1 MNRYFNSWI
10 EAEEV
15 KFVDDSSVLETD
27 SYIGDSKKTT
37 ESPGKKKQPQQQQ
50 QQKKATTGRKN
61 LEDLLLENDV
71 FGGENDDVRVG
82 NGHGNSSWC
91 EMSADIDR
99 YTVNTLLNICLYSS
113 VKFELIRGSNHFH
126 LNKIS

>member
-1 MNRYFNSWI
+1 MGRYFNSWI

-27 SYIGDSKKTT
+27 SYIGESKKTT
-37 ESPGKKKQPQQQQ
+37 GSPGKIQQQL
-50 QQKKATTGRKN
+50 QKKPTTGRKN

-71 FGGENDDVRVG
+71 FGVENDDLRVS
-82 NGHGNSSWC
+82 NGLGNSSWC

-99 YTVNTLLNICLYSS
+99 
-113 VKFELIRGSNHFH
+113 
-126 LNKIS
+126 

>member
-1 MNRYFNSWI
+1 M
-10 EAEEV
+10 

-27 SYIGDSKKTT
+27 SYVGDSKRTT
-37 ESPGKKKQPQQQQ
+37 ESPGKKQQLQQ
-50 QQKKATTGRKN
+50 QQKKKAATGRKN

-71 FGGENDDVRVG
+71 FGEENDDVRVN

-99 YTVNTLLNICLYSS
+99 YS
-113 VKFELIRGSNHFH
+113 KFVI
-126 LNKIS
+126 NKDLV

>member
-1 MNRYFNSWI
+1 M
-10 EAEEV
+10 

-27 SYIGDSKKTT
+27 SYIGDSKRATD
-37 ESPGKKKQPQQQQ
+37 SPGKQQQQ
-50 QQKKATTGRKN
+50 QQKRKATTGRKN

-82 NGHGNSSWC
+82 NGNSSWC

-99 YTVNTLLNICLYSS
+99 YGTPYFLFVDIH
-113 VKFELIRGSNHFH
+113 VKLV
-126 LNKIS
+126 

>member
-1 MNRYFNSWI
+1 M
-10 EAEEV
+10 

-27 SYIGDSKKTT
+27 SYIGDSKRATD
-37 ESPGKKKQPQQQQ
+37 SPGKQQQQQQ
-50 QQKKATTGRKN
+50 QQKRKATTGRKN

-82 NGHGNSSWC
+82 NGNSSWC

-99 YTVNTLLNICLYSS
+99 YGTPYFLFVGIH
-113 VKFELIRGSNHFH
+113 VKLV
-126 LNKIS
+126 